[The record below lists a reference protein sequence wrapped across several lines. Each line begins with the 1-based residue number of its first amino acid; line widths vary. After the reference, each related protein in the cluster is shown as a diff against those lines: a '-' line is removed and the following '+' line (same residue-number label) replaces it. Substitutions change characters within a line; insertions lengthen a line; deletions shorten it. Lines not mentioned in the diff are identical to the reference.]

1 MTQKIQKILVP
12 LDGSAGSEAVLPTV
26 EELARA
32 QGARVRLLQVVPP
45 GVEAVV
51 ADGRVVVY
59 ADQETERIAQEVLAY
74 LKTAAAALSGI
85 DVELAVHFGNPVEE
99 IVREAE
105 SAGADL
111 IAMATHRWTGV
122 RRLLRGSVAE
132 KVERTTTIPVLLVR
146 YGERL
151 AA

>member
-1 MTQKIQKILVP
+1 MRKIRKILVP
-12 LDGSAGSEAVLPTV
+12 LDRSAGSEAVLPAV
-26 EELARA
+26 AELAR
-32 QGARVRLLQVVPP
+32 GAEGAEVCLLHVARP
-45 GVEAVV
+45 VEAVIQGDLVV
-51 ADGRVVVY
+51 AY
-59 ADQETERIAQEVLAY
+59 ADQETARVEQEVLAY
-74 LKTAAAALSGI
+74 LKKVADNLSEI
-85 DVELAVHFGNPVEE
+85 EAECVVRFGDPVKE

-111 IAMATHRWTGV
+111 VAMATHRRSGLG
-122 RRLLRGSVAE
+122 RLLIGSVAE